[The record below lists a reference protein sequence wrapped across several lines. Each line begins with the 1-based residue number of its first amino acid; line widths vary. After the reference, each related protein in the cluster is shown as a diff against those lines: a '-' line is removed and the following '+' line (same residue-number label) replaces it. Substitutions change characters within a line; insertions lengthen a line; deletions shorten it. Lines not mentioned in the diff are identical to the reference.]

1 MWKLIGESYSWSAA
15 IRFQTKLSKSP
26 TYKQIAEMG
35 SVGELI
41 RKLHKAYQ
49 SARDRFLRTASAR
62 LPNCTT

>member
-15 IRFQTKLSKSP
+15 IRFQTKLSKLA
-26 TYKQIAEMG
+26 YLQANCRNG